1 MKLRGVRVECD
12 RRVFLINSTTVL
24 TLLGLGFFPADG
36 SAFGTAKSWQQSW
49 FENGKSIKETFAALE
64 VGEPSVDE
72 RVVVQAPDTAENG
85 AYVGIS
91 VKSLIPNITAIAF
104 LVDKNPSV
112 LAGYF
117 ETKKSGELKF
127 ATKIKMAETSDL
139 VALVKAGDNYFM
151 NTRHVKVVLGGCG
164 S

>member
-1 MKLRGVRVECD
+1 MECD
-12 RRVFLINSTTVL
+12 RRVFLINSTTAL
-24 TLLGLGFFPADG
+24 TLLGLGFFPSGGLAIG
-36 SAFGTAKSWQQSW
+36 SVKAWQQSW
-49 FENGKSIKETFAALE
+49 FENGKSIKETFVALGAA
-64 VGEPSVDE
+64 EPSVDK

-91 VKSLIPNITAIAF
+91 VESLIPNITAVAF

-117 ETKKSGELKF
+117 ETKKSGKLKF
-127 ATKIKMAETSDL
+127 ATKIKMAETSNL
-139 VALVKAGDNYFM
+139 VALVKAGDQYFM

>member
-1 MKLRGVRVECD
+1 MECD
-12 RRVFLINSTTVL
+12 RRVFLINSTTAL
-24 TLLGLGFFPADG
+24 TLLGLGFFPSGGLAIG
-36 SAFGTAKSWQQSW
+36 SVKAWQDSW
-49 FENGKSIKETFAALE
+49 FENGKSIKETFVALGA
-64 VGEPSVDE
+64 GEPIVDK

-91 VKSLIPNITAIAF
+91 VESSILNITAVAF

-117 ETKKSGELKF
+117 ETKKSGKFKF

-139 VALVKAGDNYFM
+139 VALVKAGDEYFM
-151 NTRHVKVVLGGCG
+151 NTKHVKVVLGGCG

>member
-1 MKLRGVRVECD
+1 MLAQPQ
-12 RRVFLINSTTVL
+12 
-24 TLLGLGFFPADG
+24 LGC
-36 SAFGTAKSWQQSW
+36 KWWQQSW
-49 FENGKSIKETFAALE
+49 FENGKTINETFLALG
-64 VGEPSVDE
+64 VGEPSVDK

-91 VKSLIPNITAIAF
+91 VESLIPNITAVAF

-117 ETKKSGELKF
+117 QTKKSDRLKF
-127 ATKIKMAETSDL
+127 ATKIKMAETSNL
-139 VALVKAGDNYFM
+139 VALVKAGDQYFM

>member
-1 MKLRGVRVECD
+1 MECD
-12 RRVFLINSTTVL
+12 RRVFLINSTTAL

-36 SAFGTAKSWQQSW
+36 LAIGISKSWQQSW
-49 FENGKSIKETFAALE
+49 FENGKSIKETFLALGA
-64 VGEPSVDE
+64 GEPSEDK
-72 RVVVQAPDTAENG
+72 RVVVKAPDTAENG

-91 VKSLIPNITAIAF
+91 VESLIPNITALAF
-104 LVDKNPSV
+104 LVDKNPTV

-117 ETKKSGELKF
+117 ETKKSGKLKF
-127 ATKIKMAETSDL
+127 ATKIKMAETSNL
-139 VALVKAGDNYFM
+139 VALVKAGDQYFM

>member
-1 MKLRGVRVECD
+1 MECD
-12 RRVFLINSTTVL
+12 RRVFLINSTTAL

-36 SAFGTAKSWQQSW
+36 SAFGITKSWQRSW
-49 FENGKSIKETFAALE
+49 FENGKSIKETFVALG
-64 VGEPSVDE
+64 VGELSVDE

-91 VKSLIPNITAIAF
+91 VECFIPNITAVAF
-104 LVDKNPSV
+104 LVDKNPGV

-117 ETKKSGELKF
+117 ETKMSGELKF

-151 NTRHVKVVLGGCG
+151 NTRYVKVVLGGCG

>member
-1 MKLRGVRVECD
+1 MECD

-24 TLLGLGFFPADG
+24 TLIGLGFFPAGGLAIG
-36 SAFGTAKSWQQSW
+36 SVKSWQQSW
-49 FENGKSIKETFAALE
+49 FENGKSIKETFVALGA
-64 VGEPSVDE
+64 GEPIVDK

-91 VKSLIPNITAIAF
+91 VESSIPDITGVAF

-117 ETKKSGELKF
+117 ETKKSGKLKF
-127 ATKIKMAETSDL
+127 ATKVKMAETTDL
-139 VALVKAGDNYFM
+139 VALVKAGDEYFM
-151 NTRHVKVVLGGCG
+151 NTKHVKVVLGGCG